1 MKIQKRLKRTTKQ
14 YIIVA
19 FICIVVIGG
28 AAIFTSVIIT
38 SQIKEEY
45 KALLNEAYH
54 DIKINQKNVYV
65 AISDITS
72 GEAVTKENVEKR
84 TVYSS
89 QPEAGFITESELGKI
104 ALVNITSD
112 TQVLATMLTENS
124 ISSELREMEYGVV
137 NINSNIIDNDTVD
150 VRIFYPNGEDYIILP
165 KKIVKG
171 ITLDTHSCFLWLTE
185 EEILRMSSAI
195 VDAYLYTGAKIYTTK
210 YIEPNLQEASLIT
223 YEPSVSTLLL
233 IQDNPNIIKTAT
245 DEISKKVRKAMENR
259 LAASMNTSVEEID
272 WELNPNE
279 LTKQEE
285 APTELSLEE
294 KTTYQDEVKEKE
306 AELDYGP

>member
-1 MKIQKRLKRTTKQ
+1 MKIQKRIKRTTKQ

-28 AAIFTSVIIT
+28 AAIFTSIIIT
-38 SQIKEEY
+38 SQIREEY
-45 KALLNEAYH
+45 KSLLAEAYH
-54 DIKINQKNVYV
+54 DMEINQKTVYV
-65 AISDITS
+65 ATSNIISGDAIT
-72 GEAVTKENVEKR
+72 KDNVEKL

-89 QPEAGFITESELGKI
+89 QPKAGFITESEIGKI
-104 ALVNITSD
+104 ALVNIPTD
-112 TQVLATMLTENS
+112 TQVLNTMLTDSS

-137 NINSNIIDNDTVD
+137 SISSNIIDNDTVD
-150 VRIFYPNGEDYIILP
+150 VRIVYPNGEDYIILP

-195 VDAYLYTGAKIYTTK
+195 VDAFLYTGAKIYTTK

-245 DEISKKVRKAMENR
+245 DELSKLVRKAMENR
-259 LAASMNTSVEEID
+259 LAASMNTSVEEIE
-272 WELNPNE
+272 WELSPND
-279 LTKQEE
+279 LTKRQESP
-285 APTELSLEE
+285 AVLLPEE
-294 KTTYQDEVKEKE
+294 KATFQDEVLEKE
-306 AELDYGP
+306 AELDFGP